1 MGSDPLRHT
10 SLSRS
15 SLSRTSGAGNLR
27 RGGSTLAVLSLAAAF
42 VIGLQLGAIP
52 WRYRKQIW
60 QLQGGLV
67 GVVVGYVVGRWSRSQ
82 PEP

>member
-60 QLQGGLV
+60 QLQGGPGGCGGGLCGGPLV
-67 GVVVGYVVGRWSRSQ
+67 ALAA
-82 PEP
+82 